1 MILYH
6 LTFVME
12 EFDDKYEHYVG
23 AFSSKEK
30 RDEAR
35 TKFLEKV
42 ETTPEFSS
50 IKRWRDHVISV
61 IKCFEIQNKD
71 PYFTKSDVNGYDW
84 ESELDEIS

>member
-35 TKFLEKV
+35 AKFLEKV
-42 ETTPEFSS
+42 ETIPEFSS
-50 IKRWRDHVISV
+50 IKRWRDHVINT
-61 IKCFEIQNKD
+61 IKYDEYHQRK
-71 PYFTKSDVNGYDW
+71 PYFTESDINGYDW
-84 ESELDEIS
+84 ESVLDEIS